1 MKESFPFIIITATLL
16 IYLPHLAADDNERVT
31 PVRNQQYQ
39 EECGS
44 CHFAYQPSLL
54 PSRSW
59 QQLMTQLADHFGE
72 NAELDA
78 NTQKTLTDYLVN
90 HSANYSQDRLAVN
103 LMRHLA
109 KNKTPLRITEMPYL
123 KHEHNKI
130 PKKMVTANAEVKS
143 LSYCDKC
150 HTQAESGSYL
160 EQDIRIPGYG
170 RWEEQEE
177 GEHQKGRKEKRE
189 QDDD

>member
-1 MKESFPFIIITATLL
+1 MKKSFIILTITLL
-16 IYLPHLAADDNERVT
+16 AYLPYLAADDDERVT
-31 PVRNQQYQ
+31 PVKNEQYQ

-59 QQLMTQLADHFGE
+59 QQLMIQLEDHFGD
-72 NAELDA
+72 NAELEA

-90 HSANYSQDRLAVN
+90 HSANFSRDQLAIKMV
-103 LMRHLA
+103 RRLA

-123 KHEHNKI
+123 KHEHDEI
-130 PKKMVTANAEVKS
+130 PKKMVTGNTEVKS

-150 HTQAESGSYL
+150 HTKAESGSYL
-160 EQDIRIPGYG
+160 EADIRIPGYG
-170 RWEEQEE
+170 RW
-177 GEHQKGRKEKRE
+177 
-189 QDDD
+189 DDDSSGKGDDDSSEKGED

>member
-1 MKESFPFIIITATLL
+1 MKKSLTFITITVMLL
-16 IYLPHLAADDNERVT
+16 IYLPYLAADDDERVT
-31 PVRNQQYQ
+31 PVRNEQYK

-59 QQLMTQLADHFGE
+59 QQLMTQLEDHFGE
-72 NAELDA
+72 NAELEA
-78 NTQKTLTDYLVN
+78 NTQKILTDYLVN
-90 HSANYSQDRLAVN
+90 RSANSSHDKLATKM
-103 LMRHLA
+103 MRRLA

-130 PKKMVTANAEVKS
+130 PEKMVAKNAEVKS

-160 EQDIRIPGYG
+160 EKDIRIPGYG
-170 RWEEQEE
+170 RWEEKEE
-177 GEHQKGRKEKRE
+177 KEK
-189 QDDD
+189 DDDD

>member
-1 MKESFPFIIITATLL
+1 MKKSFIFTIITATLL
-16 IYLPHLAADDNERVT
+16 IYLPYLAADDNERVT
-31 PVRNQQYQ
+31 PVKNEQYK

-59 QQLMTQLADHFGE
+59 QQLMAQLEDHFGE
-72 NAELDA
+72 NAELEA

-90 HSANYSQDRLAVN
+90 HSANFSPDRLAVN
-103 LMRHLA
+103 LMRRLA

-130 PKKMVTANAEVKS
+130 PKKMVTGNAEVKS

-160 EQDIRIPGYG
+160 EKDIRIPGYG
-170 RWEEQEE
+170 RWEEKEKGEKREE
-177 GEHQKGRKEKRE
+177 GEEREK
-189 QDDD
+189 DDD